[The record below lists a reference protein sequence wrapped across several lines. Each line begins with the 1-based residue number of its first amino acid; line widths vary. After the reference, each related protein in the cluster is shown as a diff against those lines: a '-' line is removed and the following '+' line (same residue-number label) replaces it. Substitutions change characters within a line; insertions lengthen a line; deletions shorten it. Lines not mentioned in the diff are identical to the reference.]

1 MHQRLKE
8 ELKNNSRIT
17 PPTSFITD
25 TTIHVRKPSMLKKW
39 AVPHLS
45 LIIEEVPWAE
55 LLS

>member
-1 MHQRLKE
+1 MHRRLKE